1 MDTVVWRRGE
11 QLRVSV
17 GLCFF
22 EDVKAVDHRWQSPA
36 LGLGGRR
43 PQRSDRVLNRDPGRL
58 C

>member
-11 QLRVSV
+11 QLGVSV

-22 EDVKAVDHRWQSPA
+22 EDVKAVDRRWQSPA
-36 LGLGGRR
+36 LGLGVRR
-43 PQRSDRVLNRDPGRL
+43 KQGSDRVLDRDPGRL